1 MKFTLTLL
9 TTLLF
14 AHVTVLNAA
23 DVRPNVLFLFA
34 DDQRAD
40 TIAALGNSHIKTP
53 NLDRLVR
60 RGLAFDRAYMQGGLN
75 GATCVPSRAMLLSGR
90 CLFRIDEKL
99 LRDETWPAAF
109 GRAGYSTFV
118 SGKWHNGEKSIAR
131 SFQQAR
137 GIFEGGMTN
146 PLNAKLSDLVD
157 GSLTPAQLA
166 PKHACEV
173 FADEAIRFLNEQH
186 ERPFFCYVPFDAPHD
201 PHVVPK
207 DFKIRYDADQIPL
220 PPNFL
225 PQHPW
230 NNGEM
235 TIRDEALLRWPR
247 QPEKIREMIAEYYR
261 YVSYLDAEIGRVL
274 DALEASPHAKNTIVV
289 FAADSGV
296 ARGSHG
302 LIGKQ
307 NCYEHSLRVP
317 LIMSGPG
324 IPPGQRT
331 NAMCY
336 LFDVLPTLGKLC
348 DVSGPT
354 TSEGIEF
361 TATVKDPTHA
371 ARPQLVLG
379 YKSVQ
384 RAIRDDR
391 WKLIRYPHIDNT
403 QFFDLQ
409 SDPHE
414 ITNLADKPEHAPK
427 VADLMTRLEKD
438 LTAFGDKH
446 PLKVS
451 NPEPAEWT
459 PPVVKG
465 KANKARNAK
474 KKPA

>member
-391 WKLIRYPHIDNT
+391 WKLIRYPHIDKT
-403 QFFDLQ
+403 QLFDLQ